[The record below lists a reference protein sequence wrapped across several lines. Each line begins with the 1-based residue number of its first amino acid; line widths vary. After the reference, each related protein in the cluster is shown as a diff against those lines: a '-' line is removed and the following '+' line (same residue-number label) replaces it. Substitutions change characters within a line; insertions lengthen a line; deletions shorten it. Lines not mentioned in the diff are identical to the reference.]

1 MNNFISRVVIR
12 HLPPTMSEE
21 QFVDQVAPL
30 PDYNYFHFEKADY
43 SLGQFAF
50 CRCVI
55 NFVRK
60 DDIFV
65 FKDKFD
71 GYVFLDAKGNE
82 YPASV
87 EFSMYQKTAHRRA
100 GNSKRKDPKC
110 GTICDDP
117 DFKNF
122 MESLSNKDGCK
133 NLPSAEVYLEEIE
146 ARCKDA
152 KANKGKVTT
161 PLIEYLLQKKAEK
174 IKMKEERREER
185 RKERER
191 KILMSQE
198 VIFRNIH
205 NHLY

>member
-12 HLPPTMSEE
+12 HLPPSMTEE
-21 QFVDQVAPL
+21 QFLDQVSPL
-30 PDYNYFHFEKADY
+30 PDYNYFHFANAEY

-50 CRCVI
+50 SRAVI

-87 EFSMYQKTAHRRA
+87 EFSLYQKTPHRRA
-100 GNSKRKDPKC
+100 GASKRKDPKC
-110 GTICDDP
+110 GTIQDDP
-117 DFKNF
+117 DYKSF
-122 MESLSNKDGCK
+122 MENLNNSEGNK

-161 PLIEYLLQKKAEK
+161 PLIEFLKQKKAEK
-174 IKMKEERREER
+174 MKLKEERREER

-198 VIFRNIH
+198 VKAVRVS
-205 NHLY
+205 L